1 MSKRYRIDEL
11 ICSSELYHHGIKGQ
25 KWGRRRFQNEDGSLT
40 PAGKD
45 RYNDDVIADPK
56 QRNETPEERKKRI
69 ARNVAIGTAAAV
81 TAIAAIGY
89 MKYRSNSK
97 ALDKISS
104 SAVKEINTNLID
116 INSLSDKDTII
127 AKGTKFQRISS
138 RSFEDYSEKGKQIY
152 ASYLKSD
159 NSIYM
164 HDMPKNIASWRKS
177 GIIKDGGSS
186 VYKHS
191 LEMNKDIKVASP
203 RKVFEAY
210 QYSTGEKEPKQYK
223 YQNFITGLV
232 DRDKEENKAFI
243 SKLIEMG
250 YNAIVDD
257 NDAGNYTTSPLILL
271 NPSMDL
277 KNVDTT
283 EIKKIHKI
291 LNILMYRK

>member
-11 ICSSELYHHGIKGQ
+11 IGSSELYHHGIKGQ

-40 PAGKD
+40 PAGKE
-45 RYNDDVIADPK
+45 RYDDDSTDSK

-69 ARNVAIGTAAAV
+69 ARNVAIGTAAAA
-81 TAIAAIGY
+81 TAIAVIGY

-104 SAVKEINTNLID
+104 SAVKDINTKLID
-116 INSLSDKDTII
+116 VKSLSSKDTII
-127 AKGTKFQRISS
+127 SKGTKFQRISS
-138 RSFEDYSEKGKQIY
+138 RSFEDYSEKGRQIY

-164 HDMPKNIASWRKS
+164 HDMPKNIESWRKS

-186 VYKHS
+186 VYKHT

-210 QYSTGEKEPKQYK
+210 QFATGDKEPKQYK

-232 DRDKEENKAFI
+232 DRDKEENKTFI
-243 SKLIEMG
+243 NKLIEMG

-257 NDAGNYTTSPLILL
+257 NDAGAYTKSPLILL
-271 NPSMDL
+271 QPSADV
-277 KNVDTT
+277 KNVNTA

-291 LNILMYRK
+291 LNILMYKK